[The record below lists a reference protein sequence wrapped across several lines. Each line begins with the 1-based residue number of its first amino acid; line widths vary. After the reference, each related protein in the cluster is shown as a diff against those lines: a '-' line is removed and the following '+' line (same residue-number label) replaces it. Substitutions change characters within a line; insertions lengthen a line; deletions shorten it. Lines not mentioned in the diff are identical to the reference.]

1 MTNDGWTFKVGS
13 LVLFFT
19 IFAYG
24 NKDGMVNQRFIPS
37 IEYFNKV
44 LDWCTYALECLQAE
58 IREFKPRSFMVRQ
71 NTSFGSKLSK
81 KNCIFNLL
89 LHNYFS
95 SAASL
100 FNCYF
105 MKIYLLPHHSLFLT
119 ASLLL
124 HHT

>member
-37 IEYFNKV
+37 IEDFDKV

-58 IREFKPRSFMVRQ
+58 IREFKPRSSLVGP

-81 KNCIFNLL
+81 KNAYLICYCITIF
-89 LHNYFS
+89 
-95 SAASL
+95 
-100 FNCYF
+100 
-105 MKIYLLPHHSLFLT
+105 
-119 ASLLL
+119 LLL
-124 HHT
+124 HHYLIVIS